1 MNETPDR
8 GRLTRRTLDQY
19 FRGAA
24 LVVLLIVGA
33 IATLR
38 AYLALET
45 AILVWLRPQYVALA
59 QAGFSIVIL
68 AVVIWLIRAWVIAR
82 AEP

>member
-1 MNETPDR
+1 MEPARTEPWS
-8 GRLTRRTLDQY
+8 RRKLDQY

-24 LVVLLIVGA
+24 FVVLLVIGG

-38 AYLALET
+38 AYFALES

-59 QAGFSIVIL
+59 QAVFSLVIL
-68 AVVIWLIRAWVIAR
+68 AIAIWLIRAWVIAK
-82 AEP
+82 AE